1 MAYCDVCGNFD
12 DSHRESMEYPKDSQ
26 HCIQDYQPDLYYY
39 WDAPLEEIYYWRD
52 AFPKVDCMCE
62 ICFDIANEEK
72 KIIWA
77 DHQCANY
84 ISVTR
89 PIAWVFFYVIMKYT
103 NKGFMFTI
111 ETFPATV
118 QQTTDSERKALDIC
132 ESMAY
137 VYGFARVVDYDGNT
151 IKEVF

>member
-12 DSHRESMEYPKDSQ
+12 DSHLLECGIESKEYEQRK
-26 HCIQDYQPDLYYY
+26 DYQPDLYYY

-77 DHQCANY
+77 DH
-84 ISVTR
+84 
-89 PIAWVFFYVIMKYT
+89 
-103 NKGFMFTI
+103 
-111 ETFPATV
+111 
-118 QQTTDSERKALDIC
+118 
-132 ESMAY
+132 
-137 VYGFARVVDYDGNT
+137 
-151 IKEVF
+151 